1 MSMRR
6 AGGFSLIEVLI
17 AGAMFA
23 VGTAGILSAWVTLN
37 GIIDTQRRSADA
49 IVVAEDVL
57 DALRLQPRGG
67 PALRPGPHSRFF
79 ARDRVE
85 IEAAVPDGYV
95 VSWTVA
101 AGGGGLTFSR
111 VDLSVRWF
119 GADRREHR
127 LTFVTFRPS

>member
-1 MSMRR
+1 MTTRR
-6 AGGFSLIEVLI
+6 PRAFSLLEVLI

-57 DALRLQPRGG
+57 DGLRLQPRGG
-67 PALRPGPHSRFF
+67 PDLQPGSHARFF
-79 ARDRVE
+79 TRDRVE
-85 IEAAVPDGYV
+85 TEAAIPDGFV
-95 VSWTVA
+95 VNWTVA
-101 AGGGGLTFSR
+101 STAGGLTFSR
-111 VDLSVRWF
+111 VDLSVRWL

>member
-1 MSMRR
+1 MRTAR
-6 AGGFSLIEVLI
+6 AFSLIEVLI

-49 IVVAEDVL
+49 VVVAEDVL

-67 PALRPGPHSRFF
+67 PALRAGTHNRFF

-85 IEAAVPDGYV
+85 TEVAVPDGYV

-101 AGGGGLTFSR
+101 SVGGGLTFAR
-111 VDLSVRWF
+111 VDLDVRWF